1 MKKLIFL
8 LLTLLVSASCTKK
21 IYVPVETR
29 SVSTD
34 TVERFVTLRERL
46 ATVDSVT
53 TESRGDTVFRTIVR
67 ERWRNL
73 SLADSSRH
81 ASVDT
86 VRIKRNVILSDKNV
100 EKKRFRTGCILGA
113 ALMILLF
120 ILITI
125 VRRGIFRNIFGK

>member
-67 ERWRNL
+67 ERWRNI
-73 SLADSSRH
+73 SQADSSRRLRT
-81 ASVDT
+81 DT
-86 VRIKRNVILSDKNV
+86 VRLTRTVMV
-100 EKKRFRTGCILGA
+100 EKPVAKRRSGSLVVTGLIIVALALA
-113 ALMILLF
+113 ATCLLR
-120 ILITI
+120 LW
-125 VRRGIFRNIFGK
+125 RRAR

>member
-29 SVSTD
+29 SASTD

-73 SLADSSRH
+73 ALADFSRRLRT
-81 ASVDT
+81 DT
-86 VRIKRNVILSDKNV
+86 VRLTRTVMV
-100 EKKRFRTGCILGA
+100 EKPVAKRRSGSLVVTGLIVV
-113 ALMILLF
+113 ALALVATCLLR
-120 ILITI
+120 LW
-125 VRRGIFRNIFGK
+125 RKAR

>member
-73 SLADSSRH
+73 SLADSSRRLRT
-81 ASVDT
+81 DT
-86 VRIKRNVILSDKNV
+86 VRLTRTVMV
-100 EKKRFRTGCILGA
+100 EKPVAKRRSGSLVVTGLIIVALALAATCLFRLWRKA
-113 ALMILLF
+113 
-120 ILITI
+120 
-125 VRRGIFRNIFGK
+125 R

>member
-8 LLTLLVSASCTKK
+8 LLILFVSASCTKK

-73 SLADSSRH
+73 TLADSSRRFRT
-81 ASVDT
+81 DT
-86 VRIKRNVILSDKNV
+86 VRLTRTVMV
-100 EKKRFRTGCILGA
+100 EKPVAKRRSVSLVVTGLIVV
-113 ALMILLF
+113 ALAFATTCLLR
-120 ILITI
+120 LW
-125 VRRGIFRNIFGK
+125 RKAR

>member
-29 SVSTD
+29 SASTD

-73 SLADSSRH
+73 SLADSSRRLRT
-81 ASVDT
+81 DT
-86 VRIKRNVILSDKNV
+86 VRLTRTVMV
-100 EKKRFRTGCILGA
+100 EKPVAKRRSGSLVVTGLIVV
-113 ALMILLF
+113 ALALVATCLLR
-120 ILITI
+120 LW
-125 VRRGIFRNIFGK
+125 RKAR

>member
-1 MKKLIFL
+1 MKKLISL
-8 LLTLLVSASCTKK
+8 LLILFVSASCTKK

-73 SLADSSRH
+73 ALADSSRRLRT
-81 ASVDT
+81 DT
-86 VRIKRNVILSDKNV
+86 VRLTRTVMV
-100 EKKRFRTGCILGA
+100 EKPVAKRRSGSLVVTGLIVV
-113 ALMILLF
+113 ALALVATCLLR
-120 ILITI
+120 LW
-125 VRRGIFRNIFGK
+125 RKAR

>member
-73 SLADSSRH
+73 TLADSSRRLRT
-81 ASVDT
+81 DT
-86 VRIKRNVILSDKNV
+86 VRLTRTVMV
-100 EKKRFRTGCILGA
+100 EKPVAKRRSGSLVVTGLIVV
-113 ALMILLF
+113 ALALVATCLLR
-120 ILITI
+120 LW
-125 VRRGIFRNIFGK
+125 RKAR